1 MAQFN
6 FSSSDG
12 GFSQT
17 GGKSSINEQEHPEV
31 RPTRDYSKYLH
42 AEIENGRGV
51 FVDGEIRD
59 KTTLIESIKDVYRDL
74 PSKSADGDIS
84 PKARFLAEASTIFK
98 LATSDI
104 VGPSVD
110 SVVDE
115 VADTVDEA
123 IIPETKGQKVTADV
137 KEHKVTSFDSVF
149 SPKKPDEENEKED
162 EVEDS
167 AEDYE

>member
-1 MAQFN
+1 MKQFD
-6 FSSSDG
+6 FSPSDG

-17 GGKSSINEQEHPEV
+17 NEKTSTNGQERSEV

-42 AEIENGRGV
+42 AEIDNGRGV

-74 PSKSADGDIS
+74 PSKSVDGDIS

-110 SVVDE
+110 SVVEE
-115 VADTVDEA
+115 VTDTVDDS

-149 SPKKPDEENEKED
+149 ASGKPNKEEEKESS
-162 EVEDS
+162 VEDS

>member
-1 MAQFN
+1 MKQFD
-6 FSSSDG
+6 FSPSDG

-17 GGKSSINEQEHPEV
+17 SGKPSTNEQERSEAH
-31 RPTRDYSKYLH
+31 PTRDYSKYLH
-42 AEIENGRGV
+42 AEINNGKGV

-74 PSKSADGDIS
+74 PAKSVDGDIS

-115 VADTVDEA
+115 VTDTVDDS

-137 KEHKVTSFDSVF
+137 KEHKITSFDSVF
-149 SPKKPDEENEKED
+149 SPRKPEEEEKKED
-162 EVEDS
+162 GVEDS